1 MLYKLSFL
9 RPGGAT
15 FLLQLTENGD
25 FVRSRGRWLSSKV
38 LEIYIQEAAVATYQS
53 RLTPQ
58 CRADIL
64 ELSGHFQ
71 EIFKTTITKLKIHI
85 STILWSQMWYN
96 KENWG

>member
-53 RLTPQ
+53 RLSH
-58 CRADIL
+58 RSVELIYWSFLDI
-64 ELSGHFQ
+64 SKKF
-71 EIFKTTITKLKIHI
+71 LKQQ
-85 STILWSQMWYN
+85 LRN
-96 KENWG
+96 